1 MATFKINN
9 GDSITFAFSLTGVE
23 AADILNLEFAIGNL
37 SYTLANGKLVQSE
50 NDPLLF
56 YIYMLSKD
64 TFCLNGNYP
73 ISVAINT
80 EELGVLKKN
89 LVGNLAVVKTNTK
102 MNLPVETQIIT
113 ATYNFTVDPNGI
125 IVDEFLATIAKGEK
139 GDTGATGATGPQ
151 GIQGEDGL
159 SAYEV
164 AVENGFVG
172 TEAEWLASLVP
183 DSVDTVQHQVK
194 LDEAI
199 AKGQAVYVSGANGT
213 NILVKKASNATEATS
228 SKTLGLL
235 ATGGAINDF
244 VNVVSEGLLDGLNTS
259 TATVGDPVW
268 LGTSGDLIF
277 GLTNKPYA
285 PAHLV
290 YLGVV
295 TRVHANQGEIF
306 VHVQNGFEL
315 REIHDVVAQ
324 TPSNKQSIYY
334 DVNSSLWKSDWSWFQ
349 YASGFTHGTIPS
361 VLSDDGTTKI
371 FEYVYTFGNRYR
383 KIDLT
388 QDAFYLESACSTLI
402 VKKQL

>member
-172 TEAEWLASLVP
+172 TEAEWLASLKAKTFIRRHDFVTNVSYCGYAEQGSLETE
-183 DSVDTVQHQVK
+183 SVWN
-194 LDEAI
+194 I
-199 AKGQAVYVSGANGT
+199 AKITV
-213 NILVKKASNATEATS
+213 
-228 SKTLGLL
+228 
-235 ATGGAINDF
+235 
-244 VNVVSEGLLDGLNTS
+244 
-259 TATVGDPVW
+259 ATVGTTTTTTATDVKW
-268 LGTSGDLIF
+268 SER
-277 GLTNKPYA
+277 LT
-285 PAHLV
+285 V
-290 YLGVV
+290 
-295 TRVHANQGEIF
+295 
-306 VHVQNGFEL
+306 
-315 REIHDVVAQ
+315 
-324 TPSNKQSIYY
+324 IY
-334 DVNSSLWKSDWSWFQ
+334 S
-349 YASGFTHGTIPS
+349 
-361 VLSDDGTTKI
+361 
-371 FEYVYTFGNRYR
+371 
-383 KIDLT
+383 
-388 QDAFYLESACSTLI
+388 
-402 VKKQL
+402 